1 MKSMKLIKTFL
12 LAVFAVMMVSVTVNA
27 AALYPAVY
35 PEQQN
40 LNNGPVTLDFFSVSD
55 ETFEKGYIYSMTYT
69 APEDGYYNVTAD
81 GAMGLV
87 LGFSYYDDTS
97 YEGHFE
103 TYTNEEATFSE
114 LTLAY
119 KDDPYR
125 SGAVCAPV
133 HLKKGEEW
141 TFSIIGK
148 YFGSSFSEK
157 ATFKV
162 NLIHKRPKIT
172 GVSVNKSTVT
182 PGDTVTYS
190 IVFDQNLEPW
200 EVDFVDVSEYVYG
213 PNGENIF
220 AMSTFHKDDNY
231 KVAGNTI
238 TYSYPVTADHHNQV
252 LKMDWVGLASTSK
265 DYLSIDYANDTR
277 RRWDHTID
285 DDDGYIPGVPSV
297 KIVTGN
303 CWHNVLTGWLYTKA
317 KDGKKYKLC
326 ELCDYK
332 EFLGPDP
339 NTCTHS
345 WDSGKVTKAATYDT
359 EGVKTYTCT
368 NCGKTKTSAIAKLIP
383 KKGNV
388 FTIGEAKYKVTGS
401 STVSYVSTTS
411 KAKKITIPSSVTI
424 GGKKYSVTAIA
435 AKAFKAKKTIT
446 SVTIPKTV
454 ITINAEA
461 FYGCTS
467 LKKITIPASVKKI
480 GKKAFYNCKK
490 LKTVG
495 IKTKK
500 LTSKTVGADAFAKIN
515 SSVTVKVPASKLK
528 AYRKLLKKKGINGK
542 KQKITK

>member
-87 LGFSYYDDTS
+87 LGYSYYYGS
-97 YEGHFE
+97 WREEEFK

-114 LTLAY
+114 PTLAY

-125 SGAVCAPV
+125 SGAVCDLV
-133 HLKKGEEW
+133 FLEKGEEW

-238 TYSYPVTADHHNQV
+238 TYSYPVTADSHNEV
-252 LKMDWVGLASTSK
+252 VKMDHV
-265 DYLSIDYANDTR
+265 YLGFNDFSSIEYANDTYR
-277 RRWDHTID
+277 SWSTLHNDG
-285 DDDGYIPGVPSV
+285 GYIPGVPSV
-297 KIVTGN
+297 KFVTGN
-303 CWHNVLTGWLYTKA
+303 CWHNVLTGWLYTDA
-317 KDGKKYKLC
+317 KDGKIYKLC

-332 EFLGPDP
+332 EILGVDPD
-339 NTCTHS
+339 TCTHS

-368 NCGKTKTSAIAKLIP
+368 KCGETKTSAIAKLIP